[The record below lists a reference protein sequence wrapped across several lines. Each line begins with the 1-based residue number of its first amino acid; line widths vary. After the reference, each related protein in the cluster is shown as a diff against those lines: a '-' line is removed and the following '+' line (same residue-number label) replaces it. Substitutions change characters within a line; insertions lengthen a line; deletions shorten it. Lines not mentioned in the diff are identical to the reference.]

1 MAATQRD
8 DIGSAHLLSEIL
20 EHGDLVHTVHGPILI
35 LPLDPTLW
43 ARLATLAHDD
53 REPDDP
59 LEDDD
64 PAEDDCIYALGV
76 EG

>member
-1 MAATQRD
+1 MAHHGD

-64 PAEDDCIYALGV
+64 PAEDDCIYNLVAGA
-76 EG
+76 